1 MGAFQKF
8 CEWST
13 DAKYVP
19 LSRKCDM
26 CGKKLGF
33 FETGFWSTNAKQ
45 IPDGVLCSCCYEK
58 LSVLAEYRTEWLKP
72 KQRRTPLFDK
82 LTVKGI
88 LQLRF
93 EKAKQILEAA
103 ESLGREELALYG
115 SEYRSVFR
123 MRNAVFIEPTALQV
137 GVNRAKILK
146 NRLVVFGFV
155 QLGQFKKGDKVLII
169 DGEKR
174 RETTVL
180 EAYVFDCEENTLEIN
195 LRANMGKQKIELWKT
210 GWLVLDST
218 EMLNTDV
225 TIVA

>member
-19 LSRKCDM
+19 LNRKCDV

-45 IPDGVLCSCCYEK
+45 LLDAVLCSHCYER
-58 LSVLAEYRTEWLKP
+58 LRVLAEYRTEWIKP
-72 KQRRTPLFDK
+72 KQRRTPPFDK
-82 LTVKGI
+82 LTAKGI
-88 LQLRF
+88 SQLTF
-93 EKAKQILEAA
+93 EKAKQVLDAA
-103 ESLGREELALYG
+103 ETFGREELALYG
-115 SEYRSVFR
+115 SDYTSVFR

-137 GVNRAKILK
+137 GVKRSNMLK

-155 QLGQFKKGDKVLII
+155 QLGQFQKGDKVLIA
-169 DGEKR
+169 DGETR

-180 EAYVFDCEENTLEIN
+180 EAYVFDCEENTLEVN
-195 LRANMGKQKIELWKT
+195 LRANMGKQRIERWQT

-218 EMLNTDV
+218 ETLDTDV
-225 TIVA
+225 TIIG